1 MSIRNGFLVVLT
13 MTVFMSPAW
22 ILLATGHDV
31 PWPYGISVV
40 HAQEKE
46 LPRHAVQAA
55 EEIECSD
62 AADDRLETSCFFDA
76 GYGGCMTKALGF
88 VRLWPQAG
96 NSRVE
101 MFIQAHCKLGLGESC
116 GQNERDHAHITLCF
130 IE

>member
-1 MSIRNGFLVVLT
+1 VKLKQVFLRVLVAVIATSPFFLMVGGFRDY
-13 MTVFMSPAW
+13 PP
-22 ILLATGHDV
+22 V
-31 PWPYGISVV
+31 PVV
-40 HAQEKE
+40 HAQEEE

-62 AADDRLETSCFFDA
+62 AAGDRLETSCFFDA
-76 GYGGCMTKALGF
+76 DYGGCMTKALEF

-96 NSRVE
+96 NARVE
-101 MFIQAHCKLGLGESC
+101 MFIQAHCKLGLGENC